1 MSSTPVTQDP
11 ITTLLTTYNELNS
24 PLIDELDEE
33 PSPLE
38 FMRYV
43 AQNRPFVVRGGAS
56 GWEACKRWNVARL
69 KSVMEG
75 MSVNVAVTPK
85 GNADSPTK
93 NEKGEMVF
101 VKPYEEEQ
109 LFSDFIEFVSN
120 QEKTE
125 IIDGEI
131 RYAQTQNDNL
141 RNEYSVLFKEVQK
154 DIPWARIALN
164 QTPEAINFW
173 LGNSHTT
180 TSLHKDPYENI
191 YVTITGTKT
200 FTLLPPI
207 AFPFIRETL
216 LTPASYSRSTNG
228 KLVMIVEEGER
239 VPVALWDPD
248 LEKDRAE
255 RHVGPYEEEAKRM
268 QMKVEVGKGDM
279 LYLPALWYH
288 KVGQIGDEEGICIA
302 VNYWHDMEFSGSFY
316 PLTGLVRSVVLS
328 AKGKEENKSGER

>member
-1 MSSTPVTQDP
+1 MSSTPGAQDP
-11 ITTLLTTYNELNS
+11 ITALLTTYNELNS
-24 PLIDELDEE
+24 SLIDELDEE

-56 GWEACKRWNVARL
+56 GWEACKKWDVARL

-93 NEKGEMVF
+93 NEKGEVVF
-101 VKPYEEEQ
+101 VKPHEEEQ
-109 LFSDFIEFVSN
+109 SFSDFIDFVSN
-120 QEKTE
+120 QEKTG
-125 IIDGEI
+125 IVDGEI

-141 RNEYSVLFKEVQK
+141 RNEYSVLFNGVQK

-200 FTLLPPI
+200 FTLLPPL
-207 AFPFIRETL
+207 AYPFINETL
-216 LTPASYSRSTNG
+216 LSPASYSRSANG
-228 KLVMIVEEGER
+228 ELVMAEEEGER
-239 VPVALWDPD
+239 VPVAVWDPD
-248 LEKDRAE
+248 LKKDGAGGG
-255 RHVGPYEEEAKRM
+255 VGRYEEEARKMCMR
-268 QMKVEVGKGDM
+268 VEIGKGDM

-288 KVGQIGDEEGICIA
+288 KVGQRADEEGICVA

-316 PLTGLVRSVVLS
+316 PLTGLVRSVVLD
-328 AKGKEENKSGER
+328 AEGKGGVK